1 MQLWA
6 QLRHGFLPIY
16 HQQQQQQQQQ
26 QLLLLQIPIPPSP
39 NNNTNTLR
47 SSGMSLHFPIDVQF
61 EQATAPFRDKNRLL
75 VIKSIGYRVPCADFK
90 QACREKMTSD
100 ALQPPAMH
108 FFWQAADRDT
118 HIKLHRGRVEVG
130 FDHREPFL
138 RAQTELRGWKF
149 RGRQV
154 EVEVASRRRW
164 ARKLLEGNP
173 AGSTTP
179 PPPPPPPSPSPAGI
193 PSAAA
198 ARAAAVKTTASA
210 AAAASAE
217 LAACA
222 EALAAAQAKYATA
235 VTAATVASAAYT
247 AAVDAAAADAAA
259 ADAAAADAA
268 ATAAPAV
275 PPVASTI
282 VEEDYKIVSN
292 ADIAE
297 NATKIP
303 ALQCMNIDVTQEREL
318 EDWPSYDEVEEVEW
332 Y

>member
-1 MQLWA
+1 MELK
-6 QLRHGFLPIY
+6 
-16 HQQQQQQQQQ
+16 
-26 QLLLLQIPIPPSP
+26 
-39 NNNTNTLR
+39 
-47 SSGMSLHFPIDVQF
+47 F
-61 EQATAPFRDKNRLL
+61 EQDAKFEQDTRSYRDKRRLL
-75 VIKSIGYRVPCADFK
+75 VIKNISYKVPCAEFK
-90 QACREKMTSD
+90 QVCREKMTSD

-118 HIKLHRGRVEVG
+118 HIKLHRGRVEV
-130 FDHREPFL
+130 
-138 RAQTELRGWKF
+138 
-149 RGRQV
+149 

-173 AGSTTP
+173 AGPTTP
-179 PPPPPPPSPSPAGI
+179 PPPPPPSPPPAGI

-235 VTAATVASAAYT
+235 VNAATVASAAYT

-259 ADAAAADAA
+259 ADAAA
-268 ATAAPAV
+268 TAAPAD

-282 VEEDYKIVSN
+282 VEEDYKIVSS
-292 ADIAE
+292 ADIRKRHQDSCTA
-297 NATKIP
+297 
-303 ALQCMNIDVTQEREL
+303 V
-318 EDWPSYDEVEEVEW
+318 YG